1 METVEPSE
9 NSQLDSDVEE
19 PEILEL
25 MNRSEDCP
33 PLHQIPQTASLST
46 RAESTRHTNKRM
58 SWLRGEIEALRS
70 FPERLM
76 RPFRKIIR
84 RKSSFEEVREESAG
98 VPRVDEIIIPPPGNP
113 FGSPSGRFSWFLYHS
128 NLCRLFSGY
137 NWKWSWDTTWVKIAH
152 KCLHK
157 LLRLETTVYD
167 GCTGSNLRINGNG
180 GCR

>member
-113 FGSPSGRFSWFLYHS
+113 FGSPSGRFTRFLYYHAFFAKCMMNS
-128 NLCRLFSGY
+128 RWSKMHAILLCSVEMYSSAGMIHFF
-137 NWKWSWDTTWVKIAH
+137 TT
-152 KCLHK
+152 
-157 LLRLETTVYD
+157 
-167 GCTGSNLRINGNG
+167 
-180 GCR
+180 

>member
-25 MNRSEDCP
+25 MNQSEDCP

-46 RAESTRHTNKRM
+46 RTESTRHTNKRM

-70 FPERLM
+70 FPERIM

-98 VPRVDEIIIPPPGNP
+98 IPRVDEIIIPPPGNP
-113 FGSPSGRFSWFLYHS
+113 FGSPSGRFRLYSCDS
-128 NLCRLFSGY
+128 NANRC
-137 NWKWSWDTTWVKIAH
+137 
-152 KCLHK
+152 
-157 LLRLETTVYD
+157 
-167 GCTGSNLRINGNG
+167 
-180 GCR
+180 